1 MFNRFDL
8 YGQVHKGIRLALS
21 GMCQQAGSIDASEE
35 ERVRSFIEEFGRIV
49 IILEAHSHDED
60 AHLNESYEK
69 YAPETLRELEDEHE
83 GLERELGKLVGL
95 VDKLSSSQPGSTE
108 RRELWYRVGKD
119 LNRFTAHYFI
129 HLQREEGP
137 GMTALWNNLT
147 DDELKVLS
155 INIRSSIPPQT
166 MAIFMHYML
175 PSISHE
181 ERAEMLGEMKQFAPV
196 EAYAGMLA
204 LAQSRLDSNSWNKL
218 QTTLQAV

>member
-1 MFNRFDL
+1 MVHRFDL

-21 GMCQQAGSIDASEE
+21 GLCHQAGSIDASEE
-35 ERVRSFIEEFGRIV
+35 ERVSAFIEEFGRVV

-69 YAPETLRELEDEHE
+69 YAKDTLHALEEEHE
-83 GLERELGKLVGL
+83 GLERELEKLAGL
-95 VDKLSSSQPGSTE
+95 VDKLSASEPGSLE
-108 RRELWYRVGKD
+108 RRGLWDRGGQD
-119 LNRFTAHYFI
+119 LNRFTADYFI

-137 GMTALWNNLT
+137 GMTALWNNLS

-175 PSISHE
+175 PAISHE
-181 ERAEMLGEMKQFAPV
+181 ERAEMLGEMKRFAPQ
-196 EAYAGMLA
+196 EAYAGMLG
-204 LAQSRLDSNSWNKL
+204 LAESRLDSNSWLKL
-218 QTTLQAV
+218 QSALRAV